1 MKIPNCG
8 ALTSYH
14 GGPSRIPLPLFGSL
28 TFPRGLSHHTQ
39 TQGTGLG
46 LPSPAPHTTAPTE
59 GTVLGNPKS
68 QDQTLRVAVLKLGL
82 HRNPLEGLLKHSWE
96 DKEFLSQ
103 EAWGKEGD
111 KNLHF

>member
-8 ALTSYH
+8 ALTSYRR
-14 GGPSRIPLPLFGSL
+14 GLSGIPLPLFGSL
-28 TFPRGLSHHTQ
+28 TFPHGLSHPTQ

-46 LPSPAPHTTAPTE
+46 LPSPAPHTTILTE

-82 HRNPLEGLLKHSWE
+82 EGLLKPSWE
-96 DKEFLSQ
+96 DRVSES
-103 EAWGKEGD
+103 AGMGEGG
-111 KNLHF
+111 